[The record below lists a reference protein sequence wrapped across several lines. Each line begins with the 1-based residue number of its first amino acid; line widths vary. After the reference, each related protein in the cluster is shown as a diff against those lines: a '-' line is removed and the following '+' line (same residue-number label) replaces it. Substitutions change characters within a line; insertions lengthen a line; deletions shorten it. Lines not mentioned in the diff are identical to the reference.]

1 MGLEP
6 PLVQF
11 PQPPDNIPGNLDN
24 LSRRE
29 QLMCSHPRRQ
39 QISHPNPHRIYEDW
53 RLDAVR
59 FWVTEWCLFYSLD
72 VGALELVE
80 GRIQRW
86 EGGAWGEILVTAHQR
101 MLWLYEYYLSILSQA
116 NYNYYHLWISIGKW
130 KWTWNYLT
138 SKSPTLSSVTPI
150 LPCNPRITPPPKK
163 NQLLKTMP

>member
-1 MGLEP
+1 MSNHEIFGTLVVVYRVSGEIPMGLEP

-59 FWVTEWCLFYSLD
+59 F
-72 VGALELVE
+72 
-80 GRIQRW
+80 
-86 EGGAWGEILVTAHQR
+86 
-101 MLWLYEYYLSILSQA
+101 
-116 NYNYYHLWISIGKW
+116 
-130 KWTWNYLT
+130 
-138 SKSPTLSSVTPI
+138 
-150 LPCNPRITPPPKK
+150 
-163 NQLLKTMP
+163 